1 MLAILPFGGL
11 QLISGAERCFIGGAA
26 SGSGSFPRS
35 DADRAAAALHDA
47 HTILR
52 RCFLAIQQS
61 SPHGGSQSG
70 STLHILGV

>member
-26 SGSGSFPRS
+26 SGSGSFPCS

-47 HTILR
+47 HTILGQ
-52 RCFLAIQQS
+52 CFVAIKQR
-61 SPHGGSQSG
+61 SPHGGSQRLVLL
-70 STLHILGV
+70 STS